1 MNTDLFSSNK
11 SHLIG
16 LVLFLIPLGFDT
28 PKLASAFLR
37 VVNSYS

>member
-1 MNTDLFSSNK
+1 MESEKNYSLT
-11 SHLIG
+11 
-16 LVLFLIPLGFDT
+16 VIPFGSDT